1 MNKARETEERRGV
14 ERRRAGLVLSIRF
27 LLDNG
32 YVAAARAAEEE
43 AGISLSKVD
52 VADNIDM
59 ASILQDYE
67 EYVQLKF
74 GRPVKLTRKVSGSGG
89 GRGEGHLPNIAANA
103 ASKME
108 RRAGGGSRGK
118 AGGGHGSGS
127 SSSSSSSSSS
137 RTRTPRDDSDA
148 GGPERGMGN
157 YAGIPGGGGGVPA
170 GGSAP
175 PGMGVGAAPGAGMGR
190 PPKKNANDDR
200 PVTPPPGMGIGGG
213 FDVQVKRIERKP
225 EGADGSAPHDPDT
238 FYEDRLLK
246 PLHPLFGG
254 DSGSRELANLIS
266 RDIISANPGVTWDDI
281 AELHECKRLLKEAV
295 VMPLKYP
302 QLFTGLLS
310 GWNGVLLYGPPGT
323 GKTMLAKAVATQC
336 RTTFFNI
343 SASSMVSKW
352 RGDSEKL
359 VRVLFD
365 LAEHHAPSTIFI
377 DEIDSIMG
385 QRESGEHEA
394 SRRMKTEL
402 LIQMDGLAKRKNSQV
417 FVLAASN
424 LPWELDLAMLRR
436 LDKRIL
442 VPLPEPAGR
451 LKIMRNSLEERASP
465 DLDFTNFV
473 GATEGYSGSDLML
486 VCKEAAMR
494 PLRRLMSTLE
504 DGPVREH

>member
-1 MNKARETEERRGV
+1 MSGMTLAEVKTMNRARETEEKRGV

-43 AGISLSKVD
+43 AGISLAKVD

-74 GRPVKLTRKVSGSGG
+74 GRPVKLTRKVSSGKGG
-89 GRGEGHLPNIAANA
+89 GGAGEGLLPNIAQNA
-103 ASKME
+103 ATKME
-108 RRAGGGSRGK
+108 RRAGGGDPARRGK
-118 AGGGHGSGS
+118 AAVA
-127 SSSSSSSSSS
+127 
-137 RTRTPRDDSDA
+137 RTRTPREDM
-148 GGPERGMGN
+148 GGDGVNNAERGMGN
-157 YAGIPGGGGGVPA
+157 YAGIPGGGGSNPVPN
-170 GGSAP
+170 AP
-175 PGMGVGAAPGAGMGR
+175 PGMGVGSGPGAGMGR
-190 PPKKNANDDR
+190 PPKQKSENER

-213 FDVQVKRIERKP
+213 FDVKVTKIERKP
-225 EGADGSAPHDPDT
+225 EGVDGADAPHDPNA

-254 DSGSRELANLIS
+254 DSVSRDLATMIS

-352 RGDSEKL
+352 RGESEKL

-394 SRRMKTEL
+394 SRRMKTEI
-402 LIQMDGLAKRKNSQV
+402 LIQMVNSAPFPIHFASFCLISWSFVADFWSIFGWQDGLAKRKNSQV
-417 FVLAASN
+417 FVRLN
-424 LPWELDLAMLRR
+424 LSMNILQQKMKILPLKTWYFLRR
-436 LDKRIL
+436 PGARG
-442 VPLPEPAGR
+442 VE
-451 LKIMRNSLEERASP
+451 S
-465 DLDFTNFV
+465 TV
-473 GATEGYSGSDLML
+473 GAGSSD
-486 VCKEAAMR
+486 AAPSR
-494 PLRRLMSTLE
+494 
-504 DGPVREH
+504 

>member
-1 MNKARETEERRGV
+1 MNKARETEEKRGI

-32 YVAAARAAEEE
+32 YVAAARTAEEE
-43 AGISLSKVD
+43 AGISLSKID

-67 EYVQLKF
+67 EFVQLKF
-74 GRPVKLTRKVSGSGG
+74 GRPVKLTRKVSGSAG

-118 AGGGHGSGS
+118 GNG
-127 SSSSSSSSSS
+127 
-137 RTRTPRDDSDA
+137 RTRTPRDDNDN

-157 YAGIPGGGGGVPA
+157 YAGIPGGGGGGSV
-170 GGSAP
+170 GGGGP
-175 PGMGVGAAPGAGMGR
+175 PGMGIGSAPGAGMGR
-190 PPKKNANDDR
+190 PPAKKNPQDER

-213 FDVQVKRIERKP
+213 FDVKVTRIERKP
-225 EGADGSAPHDPDT
+225 EGIDGSEPHNPDT
-238 FYEDRLLK
+238 YYEDRLLK

-254 DSGSRELANLIS
+254 DSGSRELANLIT

-352 RGDSEKL
+352 RGESEKL

-424 LPWELDLAMLRR
+424 LPWELDLALLRR

-442 VPLPEPAGR
+442 VPLPAPEAR
-451 LKIMRNSLEERASP
+451 LQIMRNNLQERASP
-465 DLDFTNFV
+465 DLDFTDFLD
-473 GATEGYSGSDLML
+473 ATEGYSGSDLML

-494 PLRRLMSTLE
+494 PLRRLMATLE
-504 DGPVREH
+504 DGPVRPSDATGHRYGCRIWLP